1 MSPSSRT
8 TVVATLA
15 LFVNIFLYGQGLKGV
30 YMATEEKE
38 GKIITHEL
46 KFSDTYSM
54 HTIYEMEPPRF
65 IKTLGGF
72 YSTQGDSLFV
82 ELEFNSNF
90 DIDSVAYKR
99 LGIQLEKNQ
108 LIINGNTNR
117 RYTRLSSLQ
126 QDLDGAWLFGTRGP
140 DEGQER
146 RGDSRDRKTLKF
158 MQDGRFQW
166 IAYTVG
172 SFRFSGTGGGKYT
185 ADNGKYV
192 EHIEFFSRDNSR
204 AGAELE
210 FTYDLQGDDWHHKG
224 KNSRGEPMYEIWMK
238 RRR

>member
-1 MSPSSRT
+1 MSTLLRT
-8 TVVATLA
+8 TIATIITLI
-15 LFVNIFLYGQGLKGV
+15 VNMPLYAQDLKGV

-38 GKIITHEL
+38 GKIITHEI

-54 HTIYEMEPPRF
+54 HTVYEAEPPQF

-72 YSTQGDSLFV
+72 YTTEGDSLLV
-82 ELEFNSNF
+82 ELEFNS
-90 DIDSVAYKR
+90 DYAKDSISSKR
-99 LGIQLEKNQ
+99 MAIQIEDDK

-117 RYTRLSSLQ
+117 IYTRLVNKD

-158 MQDGRFQW
+158 LKDSRFQW
-166 IAYTVG
+166 IAYTIG
-172 SFRFSGTGGGKYT
+172 SFRFSGTGGGKFTSENGIYT
-185 ADNGKYV
+185 EY
-192 EHIEFFSRDNSR
+192 IEFFSRDNSR
-204 AGAELE
+204 VGAELK

-224 KNSRGEPMYEIWMK
+224 KNSRGEPMYEIWMQ
-238 RRR
+238 RQR